1 MKGDCLSCA
10 RLGKCDQTD
19 LHKVLSDYSCVLYQ
33 AVEAPVYWA
42 RAQMMEDFGDSLA
55 VKAMLERPEG
65 ESE

>member
-1 MKGDCLSCA
+1 MKGDCLSCN
-10 RLGKCDQTD
+10 RLGKCNETD
-19 LHKVLSDYSCVLYQ
+19 LKKVLNDYSCVLYQ
-33 AVEAPVYWA
+33 PVEAPVYWA